1 MLMNENVVDRLRWVW
16 FTVSN
21 VRTERVAVM
30 GRCLLALV
38 VIGFGIWVGSVA
50 IATVKAATAAHAQA
64 MAEALGE

>member
-1 MLMNENVVDRLRWVW
+1 
-16 FTVSN
+16 
-21 VRTERVAVM
+21 M